1 MQEKMKLKALIFD
14 VDGTVAETERDGH
27 RVAFNLAFD
36 ELNLPWQWDVDF
48 YGKLLKIGG
57 GKERFTYYVNNY
69 QQDFKLPAS
78 LDEFVLNVHK
88 IKNQYYAQLV
98 QDKTIKL
105 RTGVARL
112 MTEAHEKN
120 VRLAIASTSAVK
132 NVKALLDG
140 TCDPKMISWIEVIA
154 AGDMVE
160 NKKPAPDIYQLA
172 LKKLN
177 LSPHECV
184 TIEDTNQG
192 LVAATKANIKAIIT
206 INDYTKDENFD
217 SAMVVLNSLGDE
229 KNPCNVIQYQ
239 DEISSLIP
247 QLDKKCLTI
256 DLIDDILSR

>member
-1 MQEKMKLKALIFD
+1 MNLKALIFD
-14 VDGTVAETERDGH
+14 VDGTIAETERDGH

-57 GKERFTYYVNNY
+57 GKERFTYYLNNY
-69 QQDFKLPAS
+69 QQDFKLPSS
-78 LDEFVLNVHK
+78 LDDFVLNVHK

-112 MTEAHEKN
+112 MTEAHQNN

-140 TCDPKMISWIEVIA
+140 TCDPEMISWIEVIA

-160 NKKPAPDIYQLA
+160 NKKPAPDIYLLA
-172 LKKLN
+172 LEKLN
-177 LSPHECV
+177 LSPAECV

-192 LVAATKANIKAIIT
+192 LVAATKADVKT
-206 INDYTKDENFD
+206 IVTVNEYTKDENFD
-217 SAMVVLNSLGDE
+217 SAMVVLNHLGE
-229 KNPCNVIQYQ
+229 KEKPCQIIQHQENVS
-239 DEISSLIP
+239 DFM
-247 QLDKKCLTI
+247 DKLENEYLTI
-256 DLIDDILSR
+256 DLINQFLTIN

>member
-1 MQEKMKLKALIFD
+1 MKLKALIFD
-14 VDGTVAETERDGH
+14 VDGTIAETEKNGH

-36 ELNLPWQWDVDF
+36 ELNLPWQWDIDF

-57 GKERFTYYVNNY
+57 GKERFTYYLNNY
-69 QQDFKLPAS
+69 QTDFQLPTS

-88 IKNQYYAQLV
+88 IKNQYYGQLV

-112 MTEAHEKN
+112 MKEAHKN
-120 VRLAIASTSAVK
+120 NVHLAIASTSAVK
-132 NVKALLDG
+132 NVKSLLDG
-140 TCDPKMISWIEVIA
+140 TCSPEMISWIEVIA

-192 LVAATKANIKAIIT
+192 LVAATRANIKAIIT
-206 INDYTKDENFD
+206 VNDYTKDENFD
-217 SAMVVLNSLGDE
+217 SAMVVLNHLGDK
-229 KNPCNVIQYQ
+229 KNYCNVIQYQ

-247 QLDKKCLTI
+247 QLDKKYLTI
-256 DLIDDILSR
+256 ELIENILSSNK